1 MKGLAIST
9 SFAATVV
16 TIIMLKIL
24 DFFHF
29 IKWNPVGFSDTFH
42 SLKDSNALIKWGILF
57 IIVWAASILLYYIS
71 LLFMKIPV
79 AITSIALGLII
90 ALLLEWIILDAS
102 SIEKTIK
109 RVSIPFICIIILATR
124 FLMES
129 AIFHAQDKPLS
140 K

>member
-9 SFAATVV
+9 SFTVALITV
-16 TIIMLKIL
+16 IMLRIL

-29 IKWNPVGFSDTFH
+29 IKWDPVGFSDTFH
-42 SLKDSNALIKWGILF
+42 VLKDSNAIIKWIILF
-57 IIVWAASILLYYIS
+57 IVVWAASIILYYIS
-71 LLFMKIPV
+71 LVFMKIPV
-79 AITSIALGLII
+79 AITSIALGLLI
-90 ALLLEWIILDAS
+90 AFILEWIILDANT
-102 SIEKTIK
+102 IEKTIK
-109 RVSIPFICIIILATR
+109 KMSIPFICIIIVATR

>member
-9 SFAATVV
+9 SFAVTLITV
-16 TIIMLKIL
+16 IMFKIL

-29 IKWNPVGFSDTFH
+29 IKWDPVGFSDNFQA
-42 SLKDSNALIKWGILF
+42 LKDSNAFIKWGILF

-79 AITSIALGLII
+79 AITSIALGLLI
-90 ALLLEWIILDAS
+90 AFALEWIILDAS

-109 RVSIPFICIIILATR
+109 RMSIPFICIIILATR

>member
-9 SFAATVV
+9 SFAVTLITV
-16 TIIMLKIL
+16 IMLKIL

-29 IKWNPVGFSDTFH
+29 IKWDPVGFSDTFH
-42 SLKDSNALIKWGILF
+42 ILKDSNAFIKWGILF
-57 IIVWAASILLYYIS
+57 IIVWAGSIILYYIS
-71 LLFMKIPV
+71 LLFMKIPA
-79 AITSIALGLII
+79 AITSIALGLLI
-90 ALLLEWIILDAS
+90 AFVLEWIILDAS

-109 RVSIPFICIIILATR
+109 RMSIPFICIIILATR

>member
-9 SFAATVV
+9 SFAAAVV
-16 TIIMLKIL
+16 TIIMFKIL
-24 DFFHF
+24 DLFHF
-29 IKWNPVGFSDTFH
+29 IKWNPVGFSNTFQA
-42 SLKDSNALIKWGILF
+42 LKDSNAFIKWGILF
-57 IIVWAASILLYYIS
+57 IIVWAASIVLYYIS

-79 AITSIALGLII
+79 AITSIVLGLLI
-90 ALLLEWIILDAS
+90 AFALEWIILDAH

-109 RVSIPFICIIILATR
+109 KMSIPFVCIIILSTR

>member
-9 SFAATVV
+9 SFTVALITV
-16 TIIMLKIL
+16 IMLKIL

-29 IKWNPVGFSDTFH
+29 IKWDPVGFSDTFH
-42 SLKDSNALIKWGILF
+42 VLKDSNTFIKWVILF
-57 IIVWAASILLYYIS
+57 IVVWAASIILYYIS
-71 LLFMKIPV
+71 LIFMKIPI

-90 ALLLEWIILDAS
+90 AFILEWIILDAS
-102 SIEKTIK
+102 TIEKTIK
-109 RVSIPFICIIILATR
+109 RMSIPFICIIIVATR

>member
-1 MKGLAIST
+1 MKSLVIST
-9 SFAATVV
+9 SIAATVV
-16 TIIMLKIL
+16 ILIMLKIL

-29 IKWNPVGFSDTFH
+29 IKWDPVGFADNFQ
-42 SLKDSNALIKWGILF
+42 SLKDSNVFIKWGILF
-57 IIVWAASILLYYIS
+57 IIVWAASIVLYYIS

-79 AITSIALGLII
+79 AITSLAIGLLIAF
-90 ALLLEWIILDAS
+90 ALEWIILDAS

-109 RVSIPFICIIILATR
+109 KMSIPFICIIILATR

-129 AIFHAQDKPLS
+129 AIFQAQDKPLS

>member
-9 SFAATVV
+9 SFAGTVIIV
-16 TIIMLKIL
+16 IMLKIL

-29 IKWNPVGFSDTFH
+29 IQWDPVGFSDTFH
-42 SLKDSNALIKWGILF
+42 ILKDSNTFIKWGILF
-57 IIVWAASILLYYIS
+57 IIVWAGSIILYYIS

-79 AITSIALGLII
+79 PITSIALGLLI
-90 ALLLEWIILDAS
+90 AFVLEWIILDAS

-109 RVSIPFICIIILATR
+109 RMSIPFICIIILATR

>member
-9 SFAATVV
+9 GFAAAVV
-16 TIIMLKIL
+16 TVIMFKIL
-24 DFFHF
+24 DFFQF
-29 IKWNPVGFSDTFH
+29 IKWDPVGFSDTFNV
-42 SLKDSNALIKWGILF
+42 LKDSNVFIKWGILF
-57 IIVWAASILLYYIS
+57 LFVWAASIVLYYIS

-79 AITSIALGLII
+79 AITSIALGLLI
-90 ALLLEWIILDAS
+90 AFALEWIILDAS
-102 SIEKTIK
+102 TIEKTIK
-109 RVSIPFICIIILATR
+109 KMSIPFICIVILATR

>member
-9 SFAATVV
+9 SFTVALITV
-16 TIIMLKIL
+16 IMLKIL

-29 IKWNPVGFSDTFH
+29 IKWDPVGFSDTFH
-42 SLKDSNALIKWGILF
+42 VLKDSNVFIKWIILF
-57 IIVWAASILLYYIS
+57 IVVWAASIILYYIS
-71 LLFMKIPV
+71 LVFMKIPV

-90 ALLLEWIILDAS
+90 AFILEWIILDANT
-102 SIEKTIK
+102 IDKTIK
-109 RVSIPFICIIILATR
+109 KMSIPFICIIIVATR